1 MLRRLAGDGRAVKA
15 VYRKGGV
22 SPPVG
27 GEVVEIGNLGSMPD
41 WNSVLESVDAVVH
54 LAARVHVMHD
64 TSTDPLMAFREINTS
79 ATLRLARQAADR
91 GVRRFVFLSSV
102 KVLGESGVFSGAD
115 DPAPQDPYAIS
126 KLEAEDGL
134 REIARSAGMELVVL
148 RPPLVY
154 GPGVG
159 ANFLRLMRA
168 VDAQIPFP
176 FGAVNN
182 RRSLVFLANLVDA
195 ISLALDHPLAAGR
208 TFLVSDGEDVSTPEL
223 IRKVAEAL
231 GRPYRLL
238 PVPPSLMRFAGR
250 LIGKGKEVDR
260 LLGNLAVDISALRCD
275 LGWAPPYTMERGLAA
290 TAQWYRQEH
299 PR

>member
-15 VYRKGGV
+15 VYRHGGV

-27 GEVVEIGNLGSMPD
+27 GEVVEVGNLGSMSD
-41 WNSVLESVDAVVH
+41 WNSALESVDAVVH

-64 TSTDPLMAFREINTS
+64 TSTDPLMAFREINTN

-102 KVLGESGVFSGAD
+102 KVLGESGMFSGAD

-126 KLEAEDGL
+126 KREAEDGL
-134 REIARSAGMELVVL
+134 REIARGTGMELVVL

-168 VDAQIPFP
+168 VDAQIPLP

-182 RRSLVFLANLVDA
+182 RRSLVFLGNLVDA

-208 TFLVSDGEDVSTPEL
+208 TLLVSDGEDVSTPEL
-223 IRKVAEAL
+223 IRKMAEAL
-231 GRPYRLL
+231 NRPCRLL
-238 PVPPSLMRFAGR
+238 PVPPNFMRFAGR

-260 LLGNLAVDISALRCD
+260 LLGSLAVDISALQSE
-275 LGWAPPYTMERGLAA
+275 LGWTPPYTMQSGLAA
-290 TAQWYRQEH
+290 TAQWYRREH
-299 PR
+299 SI